1 MTLRLRR
8 KRPTTA
14 PSTTTGKAGN
24 SSVGNAHRGVPLL
37 AFGLIF
43 AFASPLFAQIIEP
56 AQFAG
61 DIDARPI
68 SEASAGA
75 PLRWKSKPRGELNYQ
90 STPTASTIVEQP
102 VRLGWNI
109 TRVDLSVK
117 PVQAL
122 STVSGSDPF
131 NDPFGDRQGVR
142 PAGADTLE
150 LQPTQSEAGIEE
162 LPAPRHISAPKSIM
176 APSRSDAGGGLRSA
190 SPPAEFFEAAQPAI
204 PTPAED
210 AAGAVPGRPTVP
222 CERIYND
229 RNCCENDLY
238 CEAFRSSLLSSSLRQ
253 ISLDITPRFM
263 PDKTAEE
270 NEAERASALSL
281 LELRDWKSRTGELL
295 ATGRMS
301 TYQSGSVVIVDDSG
315 TEVARLPWHQLGE
328 DELCYINAWWR
339 LPSECTLGGLRTA
352 ERHWAPSTFAW
363 HASGL
368 CHKPLYFED
377 VQLERYGH
385 TTGPYTQ
392 PFISGAHFFLN
403 IATLPYHMGINP
415 PHECQY
421 ALGYYRPGNCAP
433 WMLQPVP
440 LSLRGALLEAGVIVG
455 GVYIIP

>member
-1 MTLRLRR
+1 
-8 KRPTTA
+8 
-14 PSTTTGKAGN
+14 
-24 SSVGNAHRGVPLL
+24 LL
-37 AFGLIF
+37 ACGLIF
-43 AFASPLFAQIIEP
+43 AVASPLVGQVVEP
-56 AQFAG
+56 AQFVG
-61 DIDARPI
+61 DLEAKPI
-68 SEASAGA
+68 NESSAA
-75 PLRWKSKPRGELNYQ
+75 VPLRWKSRPREIINPHF
-90 STPTASTIVEQP
+90 SATAQESPSQPIASEP
-102 VRLGWNI
+102 VRVGWNV

-117 PVQAL
+117 PVQAI
-122 STVSGSDPF
+122 SSASDPF

-142 PAGADTLE
+142 QTGADSLE
-150 LQPTQSEAGIEE
+150 LQPTQTEAGIEE

-176 APSRSDAGGGLRSA
+176 APSRTN
-190 SPPAEFFEAAQPAI
+190 SPPAEFFEAAQPSI
-204 PTPAED
+204 PTPESD

-222 CERIYND
+222 CDRIYND

-238 CEAFRSSLLSSSLRQ
+238 CEAFRSSLLSSSLRH

-263 PDKTAEE
+263 PDKTDEE
-270 NEAERASALSL
+270 NEAERASALNL

-301 TYQSGSVVIVDDSG
+301 TYQSGSVIIVDESG

-339 LPSECTLGGLRTA
+339 LPSECTLGGLRVA

-392 PFISGAHFFLN
+392 PFVSGAHFFLN